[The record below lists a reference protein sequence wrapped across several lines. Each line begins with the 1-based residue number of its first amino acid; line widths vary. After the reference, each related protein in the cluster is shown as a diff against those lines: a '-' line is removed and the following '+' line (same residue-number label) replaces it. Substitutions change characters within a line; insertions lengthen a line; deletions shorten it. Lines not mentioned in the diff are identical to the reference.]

1 MIIAQLSGVS
11 DGLNGLLTMPESLG
25 EAEALPQS
33 VQLSERF

>member
-1 MIIAQLSGVS
+1 M
-11 DGLNGLLTMPESLG
+11 GLNGLLTIPESLA